1 MKYQCESCLTRQKI
15 LDSLALTSKY
25 LNQLS
30 TVLKMDRSTLAYHLG
45 VLEKQNLIKSHY
57 EILDS
62 KRAARFYSL
71 IPHEPEAKT

>member
-1 MKYQCESCLTRQKI
+1 MNYQCESCLTRQKI
-15 LDSLALTSKY
+15 LDSLALTSMY

-45 VLEKQNLIKSHY
+45 VLEKQKLIKSHY

-62 KRAARFYSL
+62 KHAARFYAL
-71 IPHEPEAKT
+71 ISGG